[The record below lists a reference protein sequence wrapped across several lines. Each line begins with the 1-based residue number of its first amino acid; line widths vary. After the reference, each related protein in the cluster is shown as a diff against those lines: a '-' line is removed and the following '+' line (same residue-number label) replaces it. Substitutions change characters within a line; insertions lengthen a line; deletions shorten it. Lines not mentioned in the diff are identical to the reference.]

1 METAQKETKTLTEPD
16 LTERELSDN
25 EWVIRRPKRAK
36 LTAEESLERMKAFE
50 PERMEEFVASVRK
63 SKS

>member
-1 METAQKETKTLTEPD
+1 METAQKEAVAPPAPD
-16 LTERELSDN
+16 LTERELSEN
-25 EWVIRRPKRAK
+25 EWIIRRPKRAK

-50 PERMEEFVASVRK
+50 SERMEEFVASVRK

>member
-1 METAQKETKTLTEPD
+1 METAQKEAVAPPAPD
-16 LTERELSDN
+16 LTELELSEN
-25 EWVIRRPKRAK
+25 EWIIRRPKRAK